1 MTSTQLCAKDSKRVS
16 YDQYPAPVLGWV
28 NYDQYQAMCL
38 FEL

>member
-1 MTSTQLCAKDSKRVS
+1 MTSTQLCAKEG
-16 YDQYPAPVLGWV
+16 PVLGWV